1 MPDRFQGVRETR
13 AAGRWTLPDA
23 VSEEAF
29 RLVEEEGPEQLNLRR
44 LAERMAAKGMKFS
57 KTAPLH
63 HFGSMTGLYAS
74 VGRRGFDL
82 MADRLRELRE
92 KRAPT
97 RGLLKEMTL
106 TYGVFGLEHPHVYR
120 AMHWPSVWSG
130 VAQLDQFGEPRDGG
144 PSPAEAPWLREV
156 NSARDGAFLELLFA
170 VQLGQA
176 SGSLRKRWETYAVAR
191 VLTSLVDGY
200 LFQTLVERVDAPF
213 EILKNDL
220 DQYIRMAIDGL
231 GQPRKRKQS

>member
-1 MPDRFQGVRETR
+1 MPDRFRGVRETR
-13 AAGRWTLPDA
+13 ATGRWTLPDA

-29 RLVEEEGPEQLNLRR
+29 QLVEEEGPEQLNLRR

-63 HFGSMTGLYAS
+63 HFGSVTGLYAA
-74 VGRRGFDL
+74 VARQGFDL
-82 MADRLRELRE
+82 MADRLRELRD

-106 TYGVFGLEHPHVYR
+106 SYGVFGLEHPHVYR
-120 AMHWPSVWSG
+120 AMHWPSVWAG
-130 VAQLDQFGEPRDGG
+130 VARLNLADGTS
-144 PSPAEAPWLREV
+144 PSPAEMPWLIEV
-156 NSARDGAFLELLFA
+156 NDARDRAFVELIIA

-176 SGSLRKRWETYAVAR
+176 AGSLRTRWAARDVAR

-213 EILKNDL
+213 EILRDYLDL
-220 DQYIRMAIDGL
+220 YIRMAIDGL
-231 GQPRKRKQS
+231 GQPRKRKQA